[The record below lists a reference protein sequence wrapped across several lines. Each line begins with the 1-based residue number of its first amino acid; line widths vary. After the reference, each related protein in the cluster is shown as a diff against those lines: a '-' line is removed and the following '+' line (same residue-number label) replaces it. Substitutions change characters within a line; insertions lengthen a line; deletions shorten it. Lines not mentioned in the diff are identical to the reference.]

1 MKKNKLILTRPLYQN
16 HKLIESIKME
26 NLDIV
31 NMPLIE
37 IEGIIDYKHSNI
49 NQKMNRSIHCIIF
62 ISTNAVIYFGQLLK
76 KFNLPFPKA
85 NFIAAIGKSTAQLI
99 KDTFGAEAL
108 FPKNI
113 YDSEHLMA
121 LSNFDNINEKY
132 CLIIRGKGGRETLKN
147 LLINRGAI
155 VEYLECYQR
164 SMIPFNAENFKD
176 TKILGN
182 NFILISSNEAAQHFV
197 NQITKLKIDV
207 SDYIFIVN
215 HERIAEKIT
224 AISNKIKMIDEI
236 NAAEIQKTIQSF

>member
-37 IEGIIDYKHSNI
+37 IEGIIDYKHSKI
-49 NQKMNRSIHCIIF
+49 DQKMNRSIHCIIF
-62 ISTNAVIYFGQLLK
+62 ISTNAVNYFGQLLK

-113 YDSEHLMA
+113 YDSEHLMY
-121 LSNFDNINEKY
+121 LSIFDNINEKY

-176 TKILGN
+176 TKIPSN

-207 SDYIFIVN
+207 SNYIFIVN

-236 NAAEIQKTIQSF
+236 DAAEIQKTIQSF

>member
-37 IEGIIDYKHSNI
+37 IEGIIDYKHSDI

-85 NFIAAIGKSTAQLI
+85 NFMAAIGKSTAQLI
-99 KDTFGAEAL
+99 KDTFGAEVL

-164 SMIPFNAENFKD
+164 SMIPLNTENFKD
-176 TKILGN
+176 TKIPSN
-182 NFILISSNEAAQHFV
+182 NFILISSNEAAQYFV
-197 NQITKLKIDV
+197 NQITKLNIDV
-207 SDYIFIVN
+207 SDFIFIVN

-224 AISNKIKMIDEI
+224 PISNKIKMIDEI
-236 NAAEIQKTIQSF
+236 NAVEIQKTIQSF

>member
-26 NLDIV
+26 NLNIV
-31 NMPLIE
+31 NMPLIK
-37 IEGIIDYKHSNI
+37 IEGIIDYKHYDI

-99 KDTFGAEAL
+99 KDTYGAEAL
-108 FPKNI
+108 FPENI
-113 YDSEHLMA
+113 YDSEHLMG
-121 LSNFDNINEKY
+121 LSIFDNINEKY

-147 LLINRGAI
+147 LLTNRGAI

-164 SMIPFNAENFKD
+164 SMIPLNAENFKD
-176 TKILGN
+176 TKIPSN

-207 SDYIFIVN
+207 SNYIFIVN

-224 AISNKIKMIDEI
+224 AVSNKIKMIDEI

>member
-16 HKLIESIKME
+16 HKLLESIKRE

-37 IEGIIDYKHSNI
+37 IEGINNYKHSDI

-76 KFNLPFPKA
+76 KFNLPLPKA
-85 NFIAAIGKSTAQLI
+85 NFMAAIGKSTAQLI

-113 YDSEHLMA
+113 YDSEHLMDM
-121 LSNFDNINEKY
+121 SIFNDVTEKY

-147 LLINRGAI
+147 LLINRGAT

-164 SMIPFNAENFKD
+164 SMIPLNAENFKD
-176 TKILGN
+176 TKIPGN

-197 NQITKLKIDV
+197 NQITKLNIDV
-207 SDYIFIVN
+207 SDFIFIVN

-224 AISNKIKMIDEI
+224 PISKKIKMIDEI
-236 NAAEIQKTIQSF
+236 NAAEIEKTIQFF

>member
-1 MKKNKLILTRPLYQN
+1 MKKNKLILTRPHYQN

-37 IEGIIDYKHSNI
+37 IDAIIDYKHSDI

-85 NFIAAIGKSTAQLI
+85 NFMAAIGKSTAQLI

-113 YDSEHLMA
+113 YDSEHLIDM
-121 LSNFDNINEKY
+121 SIFNDVTEKY

-147 LLINRGAI
+147 LLINRGAT

-164 SMIPFNAENFKD
+164 SMIPLNAENFKD
-176 TKILGN
+176 IKIPGN
-182 NFILISSNEAAQHFV
+182 NFILISSNEVAQHFV
-197 NQITKLKIDV
+197 NQITKLNIDV
-207 SDYIFIVN
+207 SDFIFIVN

-224 AISNKIKMIDEI
+224 PISKKIKMIDEI
-236 NAAEIQKTIQSF
+236 NDAEIQKTIQFF

>member
-16 HKLIESIKME
+16 HKLIESIKRE

-37 IEGIIDYKHSNI
+37 IKGIIDYKHSDI

-62 ISTNAVIYFGQLLK
+62 ISTNAVIYFGKLLK

-85 NFIAAIGKSTAQLI
+85 SFMAAIGKSTAQLI

-113 YDSEHLMA
+113 YDSEHLMDM
-121 LSNFDNINEKY
+121 SIFDNINEKY

-147 LLINRGAI
+147 LLTNRGAI

-164 SMIPFNAENFKD
+164 SMIPLNAENFKD
-176 TKILGN
+176 TKIPSN

-207 SDYIFIVN
+207 SNYIFIVN

>member
-1 MKKNKLILTRPLYQN
+1 MKKNKLILTRPHYQN
-16 HKLIESIKME
+16 LKLIESIKME

-37 IEGIIDYKHSNI
+37 IEEIIDYKHFNI

-99 KDTFGAEAL
+99 KDTFGVEAL

-113 YDSEHLMA
+113 YDSEHLI
-121 LSNFDNINEKY
+121 NISIFNDVTEKY

-155 VEYLECYQR
+155 VEYIECYQR
-164 SMIPFNAENFKD
+164 SMIPLNAEYFKD
-176 TKILGN
+176 TKVEGN
-182 NFILISSNEAAQHFV
+182 NFILISSNETAQHFV
-197 NQITKLKIDV
+197 NQITKLNIDV
-207 SDYIFIVN
+207 SDFIFIVN

-224 AISNKIKMIDEI
+224 AISNKIKMIDDI
-236 NAAEIQKTIQSF
+236 NATEIQKTIQSF

>member
-26 NLDIV
+26 NLNIV
-31 NMPLIE
+31 NMPLIK
-37 IEGIIDYKHSNI
+37 IEGIIDYKHYDI

-99 KDTFGAEAL
+99 KDTFGAEVL

-113 YDSEHLMA
+113 YDSEHLMY
-121 LSNFDNINEKY
+121 LSIFDNITEKY

-176 TKILGN
+176 TKIPSN

-207 SDYIFIVN
+207 SNYIFIVN

>member
-1 MKKNKLILTRPLYQN
+1 MKKNKLILARPLYQN
-16 HKLIESIKME
+16 HKLLESIKME

-31 NMPLIE
+31 NMPLVE
-37 IEGIIDYKHSNI
+37 IDGIINYKHSDI

-62 ISTNAVIYFGQLLK
+62 ISKNAVIYFGQLLK
-76 KFNLPFPKA
+76 KFHLPFPKA

-99 KDTFGAEAL
+99 KDTFEAEAL

-113 YDSEHLMA
+113 YDSEHLIDI
-121 LSNFDNINEKY
+121 SIFNDVTEKY

-147 LLINRGAI
+147 LLINRGAT

-164 SMIPFNAENFKD
+164 SMIPLNAEYFKD
-176 TKILGN
+176 TKIPGN

-197 NQITKLKIDV
+197 NQITKLNIDV
-207 SDYIFIVN
+207 SDFIFIVN

-224 AISNKIKMIDEI
+224 PISNKIKMIDEI
-236 NAAEIQKTIQSF
+236 NAAEIEKTIQSF

>member
-99 KDTFGAEAL
+99 KDTFGAEVL

-113 YDSEHLMA
+113 YDSEHLMY
-121 LSNFDNINEKY
+121 LSIFDNITEKY

-176 TKILGN
+176 TKIPSN

-207 SDYIFIVN
+207 SNYIFIVN